1 MKKAIHSFPG
11 SEKIRAKSPLKP
23 VGLAPAHHRSA
34 SHLPHTAHLS
44 RLSGHGMTRP
54 QRQASVLQMQAQMG
68 NAFVQRWLNGGP
80 QTATIQ
86 RQCPCQE
93 KDESEGECPTCSQ
106 QKVQRW
112 SADTIQREDGPG
124 EASYEY
130 DWNRSERINEL
141 KTAIENETETSLQ
154 TRASLES
161 MTEASSEERT
171 ELETGLNKSRLALI
185 ALLEER
191 VGLLKEE
198 IGSLT
203 ARLEVTE
210 QASSPDNDNAEMMT
224 DLNKWQKELQ
234 QHQEQLRP
242 LKMWHMRQQ
251 ISDINE
257 QLAAIEAELAPLGK
271 IKDSPDPTTQLL
283 LNRKAD
289 LEKQKEQLAK
299 ALTADALEYE
309 QFDKRWG
316 AKRYGLK
323 EECGSIGSSGCGPTT
338 LAILLNHLYR
348 EDPENLAAHGRMEIV
363 APQETATYAETNGR
377 ICGDGTSG
385 NTMVTNVPTQW
396 PGFEGERL
404 DINQATSEL
413 RNGNLIIFLCRSCT
427 GQNKR
432 GGDKSYKGHF
442 MVLSG
447 VNGSGKKAVYDV
459 MDPGANERADISTIS
474 YENLSSHSGGFW
486 IVRRK

>member
-1 MKKAIHSFPG
+1 MKKAIHSLLG
-11 SEKIRAKSPLKP
+11 SEKISAKSPHKP
-23 VGLAPAHHRSA
+23 VGLAPAPHRSA
-34 SHLPHTAHLS
+34 PHLSHTARLS
-44 RLSGHGMTRP
+44 RLSGHATSRP

-80 QTATIQ
+80 QTTTIQ

-93 KDESEGECPTCSQ
+93 KDESEGECPTCNQ
-106 QKVQRW
+106 QKVQRR
-112 SADTIQREDGPG
+112 SADTIQREEGPG
-124 EASYEY
+124 ETSHEY
-130 DWNRSERINEL
+130 NWGRLGRMDEL
-141 KTAIENETETSLQ
+141 KSAIQTETEASLQ
-154 TRASLES
+154 TRANLELLS
-161 MTEASSEERT
+161 EAFPEERVK
-171 ELETGLNKSRLALI
+171 LEETLNKSRLNLI

-198 IGSLT
+198 IISLN
-203 ARLEVTE
+203 AGVEE
-210 QASSPDNDNAEMMT
+210 QINSLDNDNEAILAEAEQ
-224 DLNKWQKELQ
+224 LQKELQ

-299 ALTADALEYE
+299 ALTGDALEYE

-316 AKRYGLK
+316 ATRYGLK

-348 EDPENLAAHGRMEIV
+348 EDPENLSAHSRMEIV
-363 APQETATYAETNGR
+363 SPEETATYAETNGR
-377 ICGDGTSG
+377 ICGKGTSG
-385 NTMVTNVPTQW
+385 NAMVTNVPTQW

-413 RNGNLIIFLCRSCT
+413 RNGNLIIFLCKSCT
-427 GQNKR
+427 GQNKK

-459 MDPGANERADISTIS
+459 LDPGANERADISTIS
-474 YENLSSHSGGFW
+474 YENLSGHNGGFW